1 MSHGLNAQEMDD
13 LPHRHIFFGDLTDSR
28 NVTLT
33 WKHNTDRY
41 RLLVYNKQHQKLV
54 RKSTAC
60 TKDDNKQVKHL
71 LCQTVPLHQL
81 ILKMVSDFTVRMLEE
96 QKSLFLNNQPGFTC
110 LVFA

>member
-28 NVTLT
+28 NITLT

-41 RLLVYNKQHQKLV
+41 RLLFYNKQHQKLV
-54 RKSTAC
+54 RKSTTC
-60 TKDDNKQVKHL
+60 TKDDNQQVKHL

-81 ILKMVSDFTVRMLEE
+81 ILKMLLDFTVRTNAGST
-96 QKSLFLNNQPGFTC
+96 KIFIPK
-110 LVFA
+110 